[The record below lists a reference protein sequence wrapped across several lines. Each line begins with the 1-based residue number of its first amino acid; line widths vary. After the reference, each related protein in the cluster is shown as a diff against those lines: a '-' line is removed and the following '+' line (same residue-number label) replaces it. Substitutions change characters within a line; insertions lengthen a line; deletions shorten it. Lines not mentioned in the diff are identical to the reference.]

1 MHYQIVVNNLD
12 SIAYSCRIPKGENMP
27 DKAEDL
33 WKIRC
38 IADYQFGRGVG
49 NILFPDNVDIF
60 YSKRTGRIRHVYL
73 DSKILV
79 TLRPRDG
86 FFSLT
91 IFGAKRIVEGAKP
104 LHYCVKVQDDVSDF
118 IAEGRSVFAKHVV
131 DADEEIRPMEE
142 VIVINGKGEVLAV
155 GKAVLTGKEMTAF
168 KKGVAVK
175 VRRGAAE
182 ES

>member
-1 MHYQIVVNNLD
+1 MPQ
-12 SIAYSCRIPKGENMP
+12 GENMP
-27 DKAEDL
+27 NKPEDL

-38 IADYQFGRGVG
+38 VADYQFGNGVG
-49 NILFPDNVDIF
+49 NILFPDNVDIV
-60 YSKRTGRIRHVYL
+60 YSKRTGRVRHVYL
-73 DSKILV
+73 DGKRLV

-91 IFGAKRIVEGAKP
+91 VFGAKRIVEEVKP
-104 LHYCVKVQDDVSDF
+104 LRYWVKVQDDVSDF
-118 IAEGRSVFAKHVV
+118 VAEGKSVFAKHVV

-142 VIVINGKGEVLAV
+142 VIVTNDKGEVLAV
-155 GKAVLTGKEMTAF
+155 GKAVLTGKEMKAF

-175 VRRGAAE
+175 VRRGVAE

>member
-1 MHYQIVVNNLD
+1 
-12 SIAYSCRIPKGENMP
+12 MP
-27 DKAEDL
+27 DRVRDL
-33 WKIRC
+33 WRIRC
-38 IADYQFGRGVG
+38 IADYQFGKDAG
-49 NILFPDNVDIF
+49 NILFPDNIDII
-60 YSKRTGRIRHVYL
+60 YSKRTGKIRHVYL
-73 DSKILV
+73 NGKRLV

-91 IFGAKRIVEGAKP
+91 VFGAKRIAEGVKP
-104 LHYCVKVQDDVSDF
+104 LRYWVKVQDDVSIFVAD
-118 IAEGRSVFAKHVV
+118 GRSVFAKHVV

-142 VIVINGKGEVLAV
+142 VIVVNGKGEVLAV

>member
-1 MHYQIVVNNLD
+1 
-12 SIAYSCRIPKGENMP
+12 MP
-27 DKAEDL
+27 NKTEDL
-33 WKIRC
+33 LKIRC
-38 IADYQFGRGVG
+38 IADYQFGKGIG
-49 NILFPDNVDIF
+49 TILFPDGVDIV

-73 DSKILV
+73 DNKRLV

-91 IFGAKRIVEGAKP
+91 IFGAKRIIEESKD
-104 LHYCVKVQDDVSDF
+104 LRYWVKVQDDVSSF
-118 IAEGRSVFAKHVV
+118 IAEGRSVFAKHIVSA
-131 DADEEIRPMEE
+131 DAEIRPMEE
-142 VIVINGKGEVLAV
+142 VIVVNEKDQLIAV

-175 VRRGAAE
+175 VRRGVAE

>member
-1 MHYQIVVNNLD
+1 
-12 SIAYSCRIPKGENMP
+12 MP
-27 DKAEDL
+27 NKAEDL

-38 IADYQFGRGVG
+38 IADYQFGKGVG
-49 NILFPDNVDIF
+49 STFFPDNVDII
-60 YSKRTGRIRHVYL
+60 YSRRTGRVRHVYL
-73 DSKILV
+73 DGKRLV

-91 IFGAKRIVEGAKP
+91 ILGAKRIVERVQP
-104 LHYCVKVQDDVSDF
+104 LRYWVKVQDDISAF
-118 IAEGRSVFAKHVV
+118 IAKGKSVFAKHVV

-142 VIVINGKGEVLAV
+142 VIVINEEDEVLAV
-155 GKAVLTGKEMTAF
+155 GKAVLTGKEMKAF

-175 VRRGAAE
+175 IRRGASE